1 MLNMISEWQEIL
13 FQMELMSYTCVTDRF
28 IMAQY
33 ISPPLLLCVDLKK
46 SFTIK
51 VVTFPITYC

>member
-33 ISPPLLLCVDLKK
+33 ITPPLLLCVD
-46 SFTIK
+46 
-51 VVTFPITYC
+51 